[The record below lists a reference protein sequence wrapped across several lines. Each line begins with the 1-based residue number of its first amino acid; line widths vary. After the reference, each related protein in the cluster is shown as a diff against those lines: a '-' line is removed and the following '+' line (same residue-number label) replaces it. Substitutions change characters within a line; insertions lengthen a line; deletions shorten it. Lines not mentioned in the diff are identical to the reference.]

1 MVPTGLPSTVPP
13 PTPAPTS
20 TVAASTTSS
29 TSSTTTTSVPKA
41 AKLVV
46 AADGLGD
53 ALFGAEPEQVISYV
67 TAVIGPPSD
76 DSGWIDANTDF
87 PACPG
92 NELRIVRWDDLRLLF
107 SRVAV
112 RHRPPALLLV
122 RGRSDGR
129 NGESAVRCAH
139 RRAHRRRQHGRRAAL
154 HVSRDELWVDPVRGP
169 LFLVN
174 GVPGGVEG
182 TATDLGDDQFVTMVM
197 AGPCCDGDRSRADSH
212 SDGRPAAARPVP
224 DGPLDPGRRLRDGRC
239 VGGRGASGDI
249 AALSGRCGC
258 SRSWPTWWSPP
269 TW

>member
-1 MVPTGLPSTVPP
+1 MTRRTTIRPTPLVWRSRLVVTAPLAVAMLAACGPERTSDATIAPLITTSTVATTVPPAPATTVPTGLPSTVPP

-76 DSGWIDANTDF
+76 DSGWIDASTDF

-107 SRVAV
+107 SDESPYGTARRHYFSYVVGPTDGTESQPFGV
-112 RHRPPALLLV
+112 RTAERIGVGNTVGELRFTYPAT
-122 RGRSDGR
+122 
-129 NGESAVRCAH
+129 
-139 RRAHRRRQHGRRAAL
+139 
-154 HVSRDELWVDPVRGP
+154 ELWVDPVRGP
-169 LFLVN
+169 SFLVN

-197 AGPCCDGDRSRADSH
+197 AGPRCDG
-212 SDGRPAAARPVP
+212 
-224 DGPLDPGRRLRDGRC
+224 
-239 VGGRGASGDI
+239 
-249 AALSGRCGC
+249 
-258 SRSWPTWWSPP
+258 
-269 TW
+269 